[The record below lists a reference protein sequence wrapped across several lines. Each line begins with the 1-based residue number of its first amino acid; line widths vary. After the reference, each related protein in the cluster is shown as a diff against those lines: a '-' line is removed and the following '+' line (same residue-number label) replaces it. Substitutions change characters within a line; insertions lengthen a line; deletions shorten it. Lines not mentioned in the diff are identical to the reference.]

1 MNTNHISGLSFQI
14 AYKERLFE
22 LFSEGYTTRK
32 AKRKIERENNKKKKS
47 LKNFK
52 F

>member
-1 MNTNHISGLSFQI
+1 MNPNNMSRLSYGI
-14 AYKERLFE
+14 TYKERLLE

-32 AKRKIERENNKKKKS
+32 AKRKIERENNKKKNS